1 MVRNDPHSGE
11 DVMRRP
17 RGGIETAWS
26 HWSQLM
32 EDMQASPNE
41 MYQSMANA
49 IERRAIPKCKL
60 RRVTWREGGW
70 GSANRLYLRA
80 ERGDDLVDIC
90 AAPFGT
96 GFFASSWLCTPPPSL
111 LKAVLSLIA
120 GIVVWVVIVNWLR
133 TADPFQL
140 FGVFYQVPPRYQIAI
155 AVLALDML
163 FVLGVFLFGI
173 IRPIFFPPRPT
184 YYRYDTAQ
192 MFYNA
197 VHNAV
202 VEVIQARREALGL
215 RLLTDDE
222 TKPIMRAFR

>member
-1 MVRNDPHSGE
+1 MRNQ
-11 DVMRRP
+11 

-26 HWSQLM
+26 HWSALM
-32 EDMQASPNE
+32 EGMQASPND
-41 MYQSMANA
+41 MYQAMADA
-49 IERRAIPKCKL
+49 IERREIPKCKL
-60 RRVTWREGGW
+60 RRVVWREGGW
-70 GSANRLYLRA
+70 VSANRLYLRA

-111 LKAVLSLIA
+111 LKAVIALIVGLVIGYQLLSTL
-120 GIVVWVVIVNWLR
+120 
-133 TADPFQL
+133 PS
-140 FGVFYQVPPRYQIAI
+140 FGVFPLGALFSPLPPQIRI
-155 AVLALDML
+155 HLVLMMLDTL

-192 MFYNA
+192 MFYHA

-202 VEVIQARREALGL
+202 IEVIQAQREQLGL
-215 RLLTDDE
+215 RLLTEDE